1 MKTQLI
7 ISIKI
12 LLVFTVLTGIIYP
25 LFITGIAQSAFPS
38 KANGS
43 LMIVNN
49 QLIGSELIGQDFNS
63 DKYFWPRPS
72 VINYNPLPSGASNY
86 GMTSEV
92 LKDKSFKN
100 RLSFTLKNK
109 LPIGTILPG
118 EMIYSSA
125 SGLDPHIS
133 VEAAKL
139 QVNRISKERNIDK
152 NQILQLIAKLKEDRQ
167 FYILG
172 EERINVLLINLELD
186 KLNK

>member
-1 MKTQLI
+1 MKTQII
-7 ISIKI
+7 ISIKL
-12 LLVFTVLTGIIYP
+12 LLVFTVLTGILYP
-25 LFITGIAQSAFPS
+25 LFITGIAQLTFHS

-43 LMIVNN
+43 LLIKDN
-49 QLIGSELIGQDFNS
+49 QIIGSKLIGQNFSS

-72 VINYNPLPSGASNY
+72 ASGYNPLPSGGSNY
-86 GMTSEV
+86 GMTSQI
-92 LKDKSFKN
+92 LKDKSFNQKYMFIQKN
-100 RLSFTLKNK
+100 H
-109 LPIGTILPG
+109 LPIGTIIPQ

-139 QVNRISKERNIDK
+139 QVNRISKARNIDE
-152 NQILQLIAKLKEDRQ
+152 NQILQLIAKFKVKRQ

-172 EERINVLLINLELD
+172 EERINVLLMNIELD